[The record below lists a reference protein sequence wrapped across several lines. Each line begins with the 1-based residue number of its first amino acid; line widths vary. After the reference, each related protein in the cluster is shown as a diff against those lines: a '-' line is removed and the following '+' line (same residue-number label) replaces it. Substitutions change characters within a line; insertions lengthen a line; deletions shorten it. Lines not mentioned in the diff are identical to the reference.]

1 MSMRIQS
8 RKSQLTTNKNRVGYV
23 FILPCLVGLLFF
35 FFPSLIES
43 MVYSFQNI
51 TIGFNTLTR
60 EPAGFAN
67 YLRVFQTDI
76 TYRTVLINAIRG
88 MVVDT
93 LTIMV
98 FSFFVAT
105 LLNQKFVGRGV
116 VRMIFFLPIV
126 LSSGIISTVD
136 TSNVLTEAYS
146 SGNTVGSIASA
157 FSGGG
162 MASFFDLKE
171 LLADMNVATGIT
183 NILLYAIDNTYRII
197 SESGVQILIFLSALQ
212 TIPKSLFEASQMDGA
227 TKWEEFWKITF
238 PMIMPTIL
246 VNIVYTVVCSFANP
260 AYGLSSYIQ
269 EQAFANNR
277 MGYSS
282 AMSWIYCLL
291 VGIILG
297 TVWIIISK
305 RSKYLE
311 G

>member
-1 MSMRIQS
+1 
-8 RKSQLTTNKNRVGYV
+8 
-23 FILPCLVGLLFF
+23 
-35 FFPSLIES
+35 
-43 MVYSFQNI
+43 
-51 TIGFNTLTR
+51 
-60 EPAGFAN
+60 
-67 YLRVFQTDI
+67 
-76 TYRTVLINAIRG
+76 
-88 MVVDT
+88 
-93 LTIMV
+93 
-98 FSFFVAT
+98 
-105 LLNQKFVGRGV
+105 
-116 VRMIFFLPIV
+116 MIFFPAVV

-146 SGNTVGSIASA
+146 SGNTSRLDRLA

-162 MASFFDLKE
+162 WPPFFDLKE

-212 TIPKSLFEASQMDGA
+212 NHPPSRSLKPPRWMVRRNG
-227 TKWEEFWKITF
+227 EEFWKITF

-260 AYGLSSYIQ
+260 AYGLSAYIQ

-291 VGIILG
+291 VGDYSRHG
-297 TVWIIISK
+297 VDHHFQTQQIS
-305 RSKYLE
+305 E